1 MKRIIISLFLLLSV
15 ILPSGCS
22 KEITDK
28 NKNSSTPTHQT
39 TSTKQI
45 TSTTSTTSTTT
56 TEKKGELAGFKILID
71 AGHGCT
77 KEYVEPKYPGA
88 TETTVENSST
98 GATGVATHKREG
110 ELTLQVALLLQKSLE
125 KLGADVYMVRTT
137 EGTPMSLRDRAEMG
151 NKLKVDLA
159 FRIHADGIEDSSV
172 RGASLL
178 YPAPDYVGEKQS
190 KTSKKASEIILKSY
204 IKATEFNDRGTVA
217 RNDLVGFN
225 FSKVPTVLIEL
236 GFMTNPDE
244 DRLMF
249 QKDFQKKMVEGI
261 TKGIKEYK
269 NLK

>member
-1 MKRIIISLFLLLSV
+1 M

-22 KEITDK
+22 AQIQGE
-28 NKNSSTPTHQT
+28 NNSSSTATQT
-39 TSTKQI
+39 TSATSQS
-45 TSTTSTTSTTT
+45 TSTVPTT
-56 TEKKGELAGFKILID
+56 TEKNGELSGFKVLID

-77 KEYVEPKYPGA
+77 GNYVEPKYPGA

-110 ELTLQVALLLQKSLE
+110 ELTLQVALLLQKSIE

-159 FRIHADGIEDSSV
+159 FRIHADGIDDSSV

-178 YPAPDYVGEKQS
+178 YPAPDYVGEKLS

-204 IKATEFNDRGTVA
+204 IKATEFNNRGTVA

-261 TKGIKEYK
+261 SKGIIEYK
-269 NLK
+269 SSK

>member
-22 KEITDK
+22 TENQREN
-28 NKNSSTPTHQT
+28 NKSSTATQT
-39 TSTKQI
+39 TSATSQS
-45 TSTTSTTSTTT
+45 TSTVPTT
-56 TEKKGELAGFKILID
+56 TEKNGELSGFKVLID

-77 KEYVEPKYPGA
+77 EEYVEPKYPGA

-125 KLGADVYMVRTT
+125 KLGADVHMVRTT

-178 YPAPDYVGEKQS
+178 YPAPDYVGEKLS
-190 KTSKKASEIILKSY
+190 KTSKKASEIILKNY

-249 QKDFQKKMVEGI
+249 QKAFQKKMVEGI
-261 TKGIKEYK
+261 AKGIIEYK
-269 NLK
+269 KSK

>member
-22 KEITDK
+22 KESTDK

-39 TSTKQI
+39 TSATSQS
-45 TSTTSTTSTTT
+45 TSTVPTT

-88 TETTVENSST
+88 AETTVENSST

-125 KLGADVYMVRTT
+125 KLGADVHMVRTT

-151 NKLKVDLA
+151 NKLNVDLV
-159 FRIHADGIEDSSV
+159 FRIHADGVDDSSA

-178 YPAPDYVGEKQS
+178 YPASDYVSPQLAQTSEKA
-190 KTSKKASEIILKSY
+190 ASIILKNY
-204 IKATEFNDRGTVA
+204 INATGLNNRGTVA

-225 FSKVPTVLIEL
+225 FTEVPTVLIEL

-244 DRLMF
+244 DLLMSE
-249 QKDFQKKMVEGI
+249 KDFQNKMVNGI
-261 TKGIKEYK
+261 AKGLIEYNK
-269 NLK
+269 SK

>member
-22 KEITDK
+22 AENQWEN
-28 NKNSSTPTHQT
+28 NKSSTATQ
-39 TSTKQI
+39 
-45 TSTTSTTSTTT
+45 TTSTTSQSTSTVPTT
-56 TEKKGELAGFKILID
+56 TEKNGELSGFKVLID

-77 KEYVEPKYPGA
+77 EEYVEPKYPGA

-125 KLGADVYMVRTT
+125 KLGADVHMVRTT

-178 YPAPDYVGEKQS
+178 YPAPDYVGEKLSQ
-190 KTSKKASEIILKSY
+190 TSKKASEIILKNY

-244 DRLMF
+244 DRPVSYTHLRAH
-249 QKDFQKKMVEGI
+249 E
-261 TKGIKEYK
+261 T
-269 NLK
+269 

>member
-1 MKRIIISLFLLLSV
+1 MKRIFISLILIFAV

-22 KEITDK
+22 KESTDK
-28 NKNSSTPTHQT
+28 NKNSSTPTQQT
-39 TSTKQI
+39 TATKQI
-45 TSTTSTTSTTT
+45 TSTPSTTP

-159 FRIHADGIEDSSV
+159 FRIHADGIEDSTV

-178 YPAPDYVGEKQS
+178 YPAPDYVGEKLS
-190 KTSKKASEIILKSY
+190 KTSKKASEIILKNY

-261 TKGIKEYK
+261 TEGIKEYK

>member
-1 MKRIIISLFLLLSV
+1 M
-15 ILPSGCS
+15 
-22 KEITDK
+22 
-28 NKNSSTPTHQT
+28 
-39 TSTKQI
+39 
-45 TSTTSTTSTTT
+45 
-56 TEKKGELAGFKILID
+56 
-71 AGHGCT
+71 
-77 KEYVEPKYPGA
+77 
-88 TETTVENSST
+88 ENSST

-178 YPAPDYVGEKQS
+178 YPAPDYVGEKLS

>member
-1 MKRIIISLFLLLSV
+1 MKRIFISLILIFAV

-22 KEITDK
+22 KESTDK
-28 NKNSSTPTHQT
+28 NKNPSTPTQQT
-39 TSTKQI
+39 TATKQI
-45 TSTTSTTSTTT
+45 TSTPSTTP
-56 TEKKGELAGFKILID
+56 TEKGGELSGFKILID

-178 YPAPDYVGEKQS
+178 YPAPDYVGEKLS
-190 KTSKKASEIILKSY
+190 KTSKKASQIILKNY

-261 TKGIKEYK
+261 AKGIIEYK
-269 NLK
+269 KSK

>member
-22 KEITDK
+22 AQIQEEN
-28 NKNSSTPTHQT
+28 NKSSNARQT
-39 TSTKQI
+39 TSATSQS
-45 TSTTSTTSTTT
+45 TSTVPTT

-98 GATGVATHKREG
+98 GATGVVTHKREG

-125 KLGADVYMVRTT
+125 KLGADVHMVRTT
-137 EGTPMSLRDRAEMG
+137 EGTPMSLRERAEMG

-159 FRIHADGIEDSSV
+159 FRIHADGIEDSTV

-178 YPAPDYVGEKQS
+178 YPAPDYVGEKLS
-190 KTSKKASEIILKSY
+190 KTSKKASEIILKNY

-261 TKGIKEYK
+261 TDGIKEYK

>member
-1 MKRIIISLFLLLSV
+1 MKRIIISLILILSV

-22 KEITDK
+22 KESTDK

-39 TSTKQI
+39 TSATSQS
-45 TSTTSTTSTTT
+45 TSTVPTT

-125 KLGADVYMVRTT
+125 KLGVDVYMVRTT
-137 EGTPMSLRDRAEMG
+137 EGTPMSLRERAEMG

-178 YPAPDYVGEKQS
+178 YPAPDYVGEKLS